1 MTSSK
6 RSTKSTSKGPSKTQ
20 KTKSTSTS
28 TWMIVGLVAVAL
40 LVVGGIYFFVQGQR
54 QPSSAALPSEI
65 SVAQAHDKYNQDTF
79 FLDVRE
85 PEEWNEYHIEG
96 ATLIPLGE
104 LASRVDDLPR
114 DKEIVVVCR
123 SGNRS
128 QAGRDI
134 LKDAGFTQVTSMAGG
149 VSQWQASGY
158 PIVTGP

>member
-1 MTSSK
+1 M
-6 RSTKSTSKGPSKTQ
+6 
-20 KTKSTSTS
+20 
-28 TWMIVGLVAVAL
+28 
-40 LVVGGIYFFVQGQR
+40 
-54 QPSSAALPSEI
+54 PSEI